1 MYIQN
6 FLNKIKKYREGESVN
21 LEEIKDILKSNKEAI
36 LLDVRSNQEYKEGHL
51 NGAINIPLYELES
64 CCDCKLDKKDEVIIV
79 YCQSGIRSK
88 KAIKILKKCG
98 FTNLYHLNG
107 GLDEM

>member
-6 FLNKIKKYREGESVN
+6 FLNKIKKYREAGSVN
-21 LEEIKDILKSNKEAI
+21 LEEINDILKSNKEAI
-36 LLDVRSNQEYKEGHL
+36 LLDVRSHQEYKEGHL

-64 CCDCKLDKKDEVIIV
+64 CCDCKLHKKDEVIIV

-88 KAIKILKKCG
+88 KAIKILKKYG